1 MEKDV
6 SEYIVKQK
14 SPQKEI
20 LQEVRKIFHKTLPS
34 CEERMRWGVPTFAG
48 GKFYIAAMK
57 NRVHVGFAITGL
69 NKDEISLFEGSGK
82 TMRHIKIPTLE
93 DIDEK
98 KLANLIEMVDKKAI
112 CQPS

>member
-34 CEERMRWGVPTFAG
+34 CEEKMRWGVPTFAG